1 LVVLQLLLQLVQLLL
16 SALVVTLHELAL
28 VVVLED
34 LLLGLKFVLEVGGD
48 NQVLLILEGDFLVLV
63 EQTCLRLPN
72 R

>member
-1 LVVLQLLLQLVQLLL
+1 MVILQLLLQLVQLLL
-16 SALVVTLHELAL
+16 SALVVTLNELAL

-48 NQVLLILEGDFLVLV
+48 DQVLLILEGDLLVLV